1 MIFME
6 GITSAGYAVLFG
18 LALVGVLALVK
29 AYKNRKKWTEDIFK
43 LRVPD
48 KGIPGSYF
56 YRSK

>member
-1 MIFME
+1 ME

-29 AYKNRKKWTEDIFK
+29 AYKNGKKWTEDIFK
-43 LRVPD
+43 SRVSD